1 MKIIF
6 GLGNPASE
14 YGGTRHNV
22 GFAVLDAYAKEKS
35 TDFQEKSKHKALIAE
50 TDIAGEKLLLVKPM
64 TYYNL
69 VGESLR
75 SLLDFYKLEPA
86 DVLLIHDDLALPFG
100 TLRTRIGGSD
110 AGSNGLKSIIQHGAE
125 ASARLRIGITNEL
138 RSRMDDADFVL
149 SRFTATEVKALQD
162 LQPKIAEIID
172 DFIAGDFDHTTHR

>member
-6 GLGNPASE
+6 GLGNPADE

-22 GFAVLDAYAKEKS
+22 GFAVLDAYAGEKGAQ
-35 TDFQEKSKHKALIAE
+35 FQPKTKYKALIAE
-50 TDIAGEKLLLVKPM
+50 TKLAGEKVLLVKPT

-75 SLLDFYKLEPA
+75 TLVDFYKLEPA
-86 DVLLIHDDLALPFG
+86 DVLVVHDDLALPFG
-100 TLRTRIGGSD
+100 TLRTRVGGSD
-110 AGSNGLKSIIQHGAE
+110 AGSNGLKSIIQHGGE

-138 RSRMDDADFVL
+138 RSRMDDVDFVL
-149 SRFTATEVKALQD
+149 SKFSANEAKALHD

-172 DFIAGDFDHTTHR
+172 DFIGGDFDHTTHR

>member
-6 GLGNPASE
+6 GLGNPADE

-22 GFAVLDAYAKEKS
+22 GFAVLDSYADEKGAQ
-35 TDFQEKSKHKALIAE
+35 FQPKTKYKALIAE
-50 TDIAGEKLLLVKPM
+50 TEIAGEKVLLVKPT

-86 DVLLIHDDLALPFG
+86 DVLVVHDDLALPLG

-110 AGSNGLKSIIQHGAE
+110 AGSNGLKSIIQHGGE
-125 ASARLRIGITNEL
+125 NSARLRIGITNEL

-149 SRFTATEVKALQD
+149 SRFTSEEAKAIES